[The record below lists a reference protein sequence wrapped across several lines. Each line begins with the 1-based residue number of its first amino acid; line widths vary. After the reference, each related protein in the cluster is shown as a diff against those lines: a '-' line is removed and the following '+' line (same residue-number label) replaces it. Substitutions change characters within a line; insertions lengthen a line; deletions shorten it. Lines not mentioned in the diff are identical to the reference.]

1 LRWRAASKT
10 CRLQAVNRSLH
21 IFHKLMPLQTPFS
34 TFAIPNFSHRPA
46 APTVALS
53 VALGVSA
60 LLAVGFGA
68 APISPLQVISIFL
81 HVVGIPAPI
90 DFSDQ
95 QEAILLAIR
104 LPRVLFAALVG
115 AALAIA
121 GGAMQGALRNPLAD
135 PSVVGVSSGAALAAV
150 AVIIFEKNVLNL
162 TPGWLGGFELPVVA
176 FFGGLAAT
184 LATNHLA
191 GSFGRASVS
200 LTILAGI
207 AVNALAEAGR
217 GALLFMASDEQLRS
231 VTFWSLGGLGG
242 ATWQNL
248 CALTPFALIPILWLP
263 RLARSLNVLSLGEAE
278 AGHLGVDI
286 QKVKRMAIF
295 LSTLAVAS
303 SVAFS
308 GIIFFVG
315 LVAPH
320 FVRLALGPDHRRLLP
335 CSALL
340 GALLMV
346 LADLGARTLVAPAE
360 LPIGV
365 ITALIGAPVFFRL
378 IIRERQ
384 RGGLI

>member
-1 LRWRAASKT
+1 
-10 CRLQAVNRSLH
+10 
-21 IFHKLMPLQTPFS
+21 
-34 TFAIPNFSHRPA
+34 
-46 APTVALS
+46 
-53 VALGVSA
+53 
-60 LLAVGFGA
+60 
-68 APISPLQVISIFL
+68 
-81 HVVGIPAPI
+81 
-90 DFSDQ
+90 
-95 QEAILLAIR
+95 
-104 LPRVLFAALVG
+104 
-115 AALAIA
+115 
-121 GGAMQGALRNPLAD
+121 MQGALRNPLAD

-191 GSFGRASVS
+191 GAFGRASVS

-286 QKVKRMAIF
+286 QKVKRLAIF

>member
-1 LRWRAASKT
+1 
-10 CRLQAVNRSLH
+10 
-21 IFHKLMPLQTPFS
+21 MPLQTPFS

-46 APTVALS
+46 TPTVALGA
-53 VALGVSA
+53 ALGVGA
-60 LLAVGFGA
+60 LLAVGLGA
-68 APISPLQVISIFL
+68 ATISPLQVISILL
-81 HVVGIPAPI
+81 HVIGIPAPI
-90 DFSDQ
+90 DFSAQ
-95 QEAILLAIR
+95 QETILLAIR

-150 AVIIFEKNVLNL
+150 AVIIFEKKALNL
-162 TPGWLGGFELPVVA
+162 SPGWLGGFELPVVA

-207 AVNALAEAGR
+207 AVNALTEAGR

-286 QKVKRMAIF
+286 QKVKRLAIF

-320 FVRLALGPDHRRLLP
+320 LVRLALGPDHRRLLP